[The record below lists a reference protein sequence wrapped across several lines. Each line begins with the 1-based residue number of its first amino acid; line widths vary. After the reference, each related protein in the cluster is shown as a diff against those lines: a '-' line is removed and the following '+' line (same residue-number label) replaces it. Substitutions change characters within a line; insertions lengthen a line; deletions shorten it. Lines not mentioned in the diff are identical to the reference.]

1 MNIARLLERSAAVHA
16 GRPALAF
23 GTEIVASYAAFF
35 AQASRLACGLRDRL
49 GIAPGDRVA
58 IFSANHASYLEAM
71 YAAWIAGAVVVP
83 INAKLH
89 GREVAWILTNSGA
102 SACWVDDTGHIALH
116 GLELPS
122 VRLLDIGALSGL
134 RADVAMPL
142 APRSADDVAWLFYTS
157 GTTGRPKGVMLTHAN
172 LLQATQCFLADVLP
186 VAAGDVLLHAAPQS
200 HGSGFYNIGFVAA
213 GGLNVVPASRG
224 FAEDEVLELT
234 GRYPGLSLFAAPTMV
249 KRIVA
254 AERARPGRAR
264 SLGTIVYGGGP
275 MYLAD
280 LEDAL
285 SLVGQKFVQIYGQGE
300 APMTITVLPSSVI
313 ADAANPRRS
322 QRLASVGHAQLCVEI
337 SIRGPEGDDLPCG
350 AGGEVCVRGPVVMKG
365 YWKDET
371 ATRDA
376 LQDGWLHTGDIG
388 VLDADGFLTLKD
400 RSKDVIIS
408 GGSNIYPREVE
419 EVLLAHPRVREA
431 GVVGM
436 YDAEWGESV
445 VAFVVGDGLSA
456 GELDRLCL
464 DHLARFKRPRHY
476 RFVDQLPKNNYGKVL
491 KTELR
496 AWLADPLA

>member
-1 MNIARLLERSAAVHA
+1 
-16 GRPALAF
+16 
-23 GTEIVASYAAFF
+23 
-35 AQASRLACGLRDRL
+35 
-49 GIAPGDRVA
+49 
-58 IFSANHASYLEAM
+58 
-71 YAAWIAGAVVVP
+71 
-83 INAKLH
+83 
-89 GREVAWILTNSGA
+89 
-102 SACWVDDTGHIALH
+102 
-116 GLELPS
+116 
-122 VRLLDIGALSGL
+122 
-134 RADVAMPL
+134 
-142 APRSADDVAWLFYTS
+142 
-157 GTTGRPKGVMLTHAN
+157 
-172 LLQATQCFLADVLP
+172 
-186 VAAGDVLLHAAPQS
+186 
-200 HGSGFYNIGFVAA
+200 
-213 GGLNVVPASRG
+213 
-224 FAEDEVLELT
+224 
-234 GRYPGLSLFAAPTMV
+234 
-249 KRIVA
+249 
-254 AERARPGRAR
+254 
-264 SLGTIVYGGGP
+264 

-285 SLVGQKFVQIYGQGE
+285 SVVGQKFVQIYGQGE

-419 EVLLAHPRVREA
+419 EVLLTHPRVREA

-491 KTELR
+491 KTALR